1 MEIYALPLVGFATK
15 QLDGSFVYLMYLDY
29 CLPEVLSILHLSI
42 RNYSGDDDRWWI
54 DNIMMLH
61 TVLYM

>member
-1 MEIYALPLVGFATK
+1 MEIYALSLVSFATK

-42 RNYSGDDDRWWI
+42 RNYSGVMTGGGLI
-54 DNIMMLH
+54 
-61 TVLYM
+61 T